1 MTVSQI
7 EAVARFRDGVAAV
20 VAPENIVEEKAVL
33 DGYGRDH
40 SFVSGKSPALAIFP
54 ETKEHVQTIVRLAN
68 QLMVP
73 LTPVSSGSPRFNG
86 DAVPCLSGVVV
97 DFSKMKRI
105 LKIDR
110 KNRYA
115 MVEPGVTFG
124 ELVPELR
131 KQGLRLDMPLLPPAS
146 KSVLASR
153 LEREPVLI
161 PKYQYDY
168 LDPLLT
174 LEVVYGTGDDFRTGS
189 ASGPGTLETLKADK
203 VNPWGPGSID
213 FFRFVSGAQGTMGL
227 VTWIVTKTE
236 VLPTMQRLYFIPLH
250 DSTALAEPL
259 QRLLRQRVVDECLAV
274 DNVYLA
280 SILAEDR
287 LSDFDGLRRSLPA
300 WTVIACVAGYE
311 RRPEERV
318 AIQERY
324 LIDICQDL
332 GLQPL
337 LHVPGA
343 EGKEDRLLRLLS
355 EPWTGTPYWK
365 LRRKGSC
372 RDLFFLSPLSR
383 VPEFVSLVAGMI
395 SHSRYPADDVGC
407 YIQPMVQGRGCHCE
421 FNMPCDEADVGAM
434 DALRELFMT
443 TSETLMANGA
453 FFSRPYGPWADMV
466 YRQDGEEVKA
476 LKRLKAIFDPNNILN
491 PGKVCF

>member
-1 MTVSQI
+1 M
-7 EAVARFRDGVAAV
+7 R
-20 VAPENIVEEKAVL
+20 
-33 DGYGRDH
+33 
-40 SFVSGKSPALAIFP
+40 
-54 ETKEHVQTIVRLAN
+54 
-68 QLMVP
+68 
-73 LTPVSSGSPRFNG
+73 
-86 DAVPCLSGVVV
+86 
-97 DFSKMKRI
+97 RI
-105 LKIDR
+105 LKIDAV
-110 KNRYA
+110 NRYA
-115 MVEPGVTFG
+115 MVEPGVTYG
-124 ELVPELR
+124 ELMPEIR
-131 KQGLRLDMPLLPPAS
+131 KQGLRLSAPLLPRAS
-146 KSVLASR
+146 KSVVASR

-174 LEVVYGTGDDFRTGS
+174 LEVIYGTGDDFRTGS

-203 VNPWGPGSID
+203 VNPWGPGAID
-213 FFRFVSGAQGTMGL
+213 FYRFISGAQGTMGL
-227 VTWIVTKTE
+227 VTWAITKTE
-236 VLPTMQRLYFIPLH
+236 VLPSIQKLYFIPIE
-250 DSTALAEPL
+250 DAKALAAPL
-259 QRLLRQRVVDECLAV
+259 QRLLRQRVVDECLAL

-280 SILAEDR
+280 SILAENR
-287 LSDFDGLRRSLPA
+287 LSDFDGLRKSLPA
-300 WTVIACVAGYE
+300 WTVIACVAGYQ

-324 LIDICQDL
+324 LIDICRDL
-332 GLQPL
+332 GLQPS
-337 LHVPGA
+337 LHLPGA
-343 EGKEDRLLRLLS
+343 EGKEHNLLRLLS

-365 LRRKGSC
+365 LWRKGSC

-395 SHSRYPADDVGC
+395 SQSRYPADDVGC

-421 FNMPCDEADVGAM
+421 FNLPCDETDPKAM

-443 TSETLMANGA
+443 ASETLMANGA